1 MHSGVINIIARC
13 IQKITTHRGE
23 KTNTTFLTQI
33 EEFLNVCVR
42 NRKIIIMVNNDF
54 KRSLVNFQIKVK
66 TTTSTAA
73 IRENLIESIKCVTVD
88 RFFRTI

>member
-54 KRSLVNFQIKVK
+54 
-66 TTTSTAA
+66 
-73 IRENLIESIKCVTVD
+73 
-88 RFFRTI
+88 